1 MKVAVVG
8 TGLVGAAWAIVF
20 ARAGHDVAMF
30 DAVDGVAA
38 RAVEIIADR
47 LQTLEKVGLIDD
59 IAAVSRRISLAS
71 SLADAVADAGYV
83 QESVYETLEQKR
95 QIFGA
100 LDAVVSPG
108 TLIGSSSSGI
118 PASAFTE
125 HVSCRERCLIVH
137 PVNPPYL
144 IPVVELVPAPWT
156 VTATVKSV
164 SALMEGIG
172 QEPVEVKREIE
183 GFALNR
189 LQGLLL
195 AEAWRLVADGVMSVE
210 DVDRTVSS
218 GLGLRWSFMGPFET
232 IDLNAP
238 GGVADYAR
246 RFGPMYERIAASRGF
261 VSTWDANLIE
271 DVERQRRVVLP
282 ADQLAQRSAWRDQR
296 LMALMAHKRALSS
309 SD

>member
-8 TGLVGAAWAIVF
+8 AGLVGAAWAIVF
-20 ARAGHDVAMF
+20 ARAGHEVAIF
-30 DAVDGVAA
+30 DAMDGVAA
-38 RAVEIIADR
+38 RSIKMIADR
-47 LQTLEKVGLIDD
+47 LQTLEQVGLIDRAD
-59 IAAVSRRISLAS
+59 VTGARIAPAS
-71 SLADAVADAGYV
+71 SLEDAVAGAQYV
-83 QESVYETLEQKR
+83 QESVYETVEQKR
-95 QIFGA
+95 QIFEN
-100 LDAVVSPG
+100 LDAIVGSD

-125 HVSCRERCLIVH
+125 HVACRERCLIAH

-156 VTATVKSV
+156 AATTVQRV
-164 SALMEGIG
+164 RAFMEGIG
-172 QEPVEVKREIE
+172 QEPVELTREIE

-195 AEAWRLVADGVMSVE
+195 AEAWQLVADGIMSVE

-238 GGVADYAR
+238 GGIADYAR

-261 VSTWDANLIE
+261 ASLWDAGLVE
-271 DVERQRRVVLP
+271 EVERQRREVLP
-282 ADQLAQRSAWRDQR
+282 ADQLARRSAWRDRR
-296 LMALMAHKRALSS
+296 LMALMAHKRDSV
-309 SD
+309 D